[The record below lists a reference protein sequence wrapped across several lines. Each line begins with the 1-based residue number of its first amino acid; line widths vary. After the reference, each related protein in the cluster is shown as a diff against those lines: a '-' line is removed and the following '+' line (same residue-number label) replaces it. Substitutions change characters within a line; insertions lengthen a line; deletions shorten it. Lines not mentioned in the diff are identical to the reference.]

1 MHGLSNKITLLRE
14 LLAELD
20 SVVVCF
26 SGGVDSS
33 YLLAESILVLGDRA
47 TALTAISPSLAP
59 EERSAVQQ
67 LAKRLGARHILV
79 DTYEV
84 DDPRYALNPVNR
96 CYFCKTEVYGRAI
109 AEARSLGAAHV
120 VDGFNVDDRSDY
132 RPGKQAAREQGVRSP
147 LDEIGFKKT
156 EIRTAARRLSLPVWN
171 KPALACLSSRFPYG
185 TQITPARLTQI
196 ATCER
201 VLKNLGFPRCR
212 VRHHEKTARIEVE
225 PSSIA
230 RLKQPDILSEVVRQF
245 QSAGFEQIDVDP
257 QGYRPGGLNLQR
269 ETSAPPE

>member
-96 CYFCKTEVYGRAI
+96 CYFCKTEV
-109 AEARSLGAAHV
+109 
-120 VDGFNVDDRSDY
+120 
-132 RPGKQAAREQGVRSP
+132 
-147 LDEIGFKKT
+147 
-156 EIRTAARRLSLPVWN
+156 
-171 KPALACLSSRFPYG
+171 
-185 TQITPARLTQI
+185 
-196 ATCER
+196 
-201 VLKNLGFPRCR
+201 
-212 VRHHEKTARIEVE
+212 
-225 PSSIA
+225 
-230 RLKQPDILSEVVRQF
+230 
-245 QSAGFEQIDVDP
+245 
-257 QGYRPGGLNLQR
+257 
-269 ETSAPPE
+269 

>member
-1 MHGLSNKITLLRE
+1 MHGLSSKITLLRE

-67 LAKRLGARHILV
+67 LAKSLGAKHILV

-96 CYFCKTEVYGRAI
+96 CYFCKTEVYGRAV
-109 AEARSLGAAHV
+109 AEARSLGATHV

-156 EIRTAARRLSLPVWN
+156 EIRAAARRLSLPVWN

-201 VLKNLGFPRCR
+201 VLKNLGFSICR
-212 VRHHEKTARIEVE
+212 VRHHDKTARIEVE

-257 QGYRPGGLNLQR
+257 QGYRTGGLNLLR